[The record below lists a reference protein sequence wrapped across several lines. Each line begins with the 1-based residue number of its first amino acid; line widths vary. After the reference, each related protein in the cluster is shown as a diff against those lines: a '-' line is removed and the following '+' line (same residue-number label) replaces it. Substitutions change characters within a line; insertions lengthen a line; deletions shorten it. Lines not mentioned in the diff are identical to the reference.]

1 MIMKTIN
8 TLILAAPLALGMLAP
23 ATVSAQEFSRE
34 LIEKGRYLAT
44 ASDCVACHTNHDGGK
59 PMAGGLPMSSPVGT
73 IVSTN
78 ITPSKE
84 FGIGNY
90 TQAQFADAVRKGVR
104 ADGANLYP
112 AMPYVSYAI
121 MTDEDIHAL
130 YAYFMQGVAPVE
142 QKATETDLPFPMN
155 IRASMMGWNML
166 FRPTDKP
173 LENDAQQ
180 SAEWNRGRY
189 LAEGAAHCSTCHT
202 PRGMLMQEQK
212 DLNLTGGQIGPWF
225 APDITNDKVHGI
237 GTWTQEDLVTYLKTG
252 RLDHRAQAAGSM
264 AEAVSYS
271 FQHLTD
277 PDLNAIATYV
287 RSVPNANASQASG
300 PTRFDQ
306 GKPANELSGFRGKDY
321 AEGIKGDHAG
331 SALYVAN
338 CASCHG
344 YNAQGT
350 TDGYYP
356 SLFHNAATA
365 GENSANVIAA
375 ILYGVDRHTKDGH
388 VFMPPFGDQ
397 ANTINALTNVEVASL
412 SNYILKDYGNA
423 KLKVTPE
430 DVQEIREGGPQSQLL
445 LFARIGM
452 AAGATAA
459 VIALGFAV
467 WLLRRRRKPSA
478 DTGATA

>member
-1 MIMKTIN
+1 MIMKSVKTFA
-8 TLILAAPLALGMLAP
+8 LAAPLALAAFAP
-23 ATVSAQEFSRE
+23 VSAQEFSKE

-44 ASDCVACHTNHDGGK
+44 ASDCVACHTNHAGGK

-73 IVSTN
+73 IISTN

-90 TQAQFADAVRKGVR
+90 TEAQFADAVRKGVR

-130 YAYFMQGVAPVE
+130 YAYFMQGVQPVE
-142 QKATETDLPFPMN
+142 EKAPETDLPFPMN

-166 FRPTDKP
+166 FRPADKP
-173 LENDAQQ
+173 LEDDPQQ

-202 PRGMLMQEQK
+202 PRGTFMQEQK

-237 GTWTQEDLVTYLKTG
+237 GTWTQEELVTYLKTG

-264 AEAVSYS
+264 AEAISYS

-287 RSVPNANASQASG
+287 RSVPNPNGSQASA

-306 GKPANELSGFRGKDY
+306 GKPANELAGFRGKDY

-331 SALYVAN
+331 AALYVAN

-350 TDGYYP
+350 NDGYYP
-356 SLFHNAATA
+356 SLFQNAATA
-365 GENSANVIAA
+365 GDNPTNVIAA
-375 ILYGVDRHTKDGH
+375 ILYGVDRHTKDEH

-397 ANTINALTNVEVASL
+397 PNTVNALTNVEVASL

-430 DVQEIREGGPQSQLL
+430 DVQVIREGGPSSQLV

-452 AAGATAA
+452 TAGAVAA
-459 VIALGFAV
+459 VIVLGAAF
-467 WLLRRRRKPSA
+467 WFFRRKRSRVQA
-478 DTGATA
+478 AA